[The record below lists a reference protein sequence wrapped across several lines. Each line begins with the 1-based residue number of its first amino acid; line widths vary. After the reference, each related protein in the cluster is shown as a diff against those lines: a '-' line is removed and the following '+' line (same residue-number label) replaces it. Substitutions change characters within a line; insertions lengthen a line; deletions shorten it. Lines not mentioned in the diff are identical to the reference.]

1 MRVVAGKYKGM
12 QIISPPKNI
21 KLRPTSDIVREAIF
35 DVIRFDLIDTVFVD
49 LFAGSG
55 AVGIEAISEGARFVY
70 FVESNKVAM
79 ETIKENVRRFN
90 IQNQCKLFE
99 IDVFE
104 FLKTFSERAV
114 DFVFLDPPYRSFY
127 ASRVLEELSSFRYL
141 NDLALIIA
149 EHLKE
154 EKLFGAYSKLNKLE
168 KFKEKEYGNVVVSFF
183 VNANKGA

>member
-21 KLRPTSDIVREAIF
+21 KLRPTSDMVREAIF

-99 IDVFE
+99 IDVLN
-104 FLKTFSERAV
+104 FLKHF
-114 DFVFLDPPYRSFY
+114 
-127 ASRVLEELSSFRYL
+127 
-141 NDLALIIA
+141 
-149 EHLKE
+149 LKE
-154 EKLFGAYSKLNKLE
+154 LLILYF
-168 KFKEKEYGNVVVSFF
+168 
-183 VNANKGA
+183 